1 MDTKLASISFDK
13 RNNWYRNELNKSV
26 DDSLPTSFDEVV
38 QRQNSQIELD
48 KKKTLMEQVQEFQ
61 NEQKRIKRQ
70 KALKERRI

>member
-48 KKKTLMEQVQEFQ
+48 KKKTLME
-61 NEQKRIKRQ
+61 
-70 KALKERRI
+70 